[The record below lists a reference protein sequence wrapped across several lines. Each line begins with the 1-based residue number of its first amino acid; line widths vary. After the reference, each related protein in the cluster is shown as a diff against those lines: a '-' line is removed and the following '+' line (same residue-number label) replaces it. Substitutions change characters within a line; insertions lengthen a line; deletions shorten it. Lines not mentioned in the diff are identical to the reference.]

1 MLTWAA
7 CSVTL
12 TLTLTLTLT
21 RSLLALGCVLSA
33 LREKRGHVPYR
44 DSKLTSLLTDSLG
57 GSARTIIPNPNHNP
71 DPNPDPDPN
80 PNTNPNPNPSPSPN
94 PNQARTIMVA
104 CVSAEARDQK
114 ETLSTLH
121 YASVARQVVNT
132 VALAQDPQQA
142 KVAQLE
148 AEIARLR

>member
-1 MLTWAA
+1 M
-7 CSVTL
+7 
-12 TLTLTLTLT
+12 
-21 RSLLALGCVLSA
+21 LSA

-57 GSARTIIPNPNHNP
+57 GS
-71 DPNPDPDPN
+71 
-80 PNTNPNPNPSPSPN
+80 
-94 PNQARTIMVA
+94 ARTIMVA

>member
-1 MLTWAA
+1 
-7 CSVTL
+7 
-12 TLTLTLTLT
+12 
-21 RSLLALGCVLSA
+21 
-33 LREKRGHVPYR
+33 
-44 DSKLTSLLTDSLG
+44 
-57 GSARTIIPNPNHNP
+57 
-71 DPNPDPDPN
+71 
-80 PNTNPNPNPSPSPN
+80 
-94 PNQARTIMVA
+94 MVA

-148 AEIARLR
+148 AEIARLRAGAVESAELSAVVERCERLEGEKQALERRLGTWQRETQAEKEAALRAAREQAARAVERQAAERAAAAAQVAP

>member
-1 MLTWAA
+1 
-7 CSVTL
+7 
-12 TLTLTLTLT
+12 
-21 RSLLALGCVLSA
+21 
-33 LREKRGHVPYR
+33 
-44 DSKLTSLLTDSLG
+44 
-57 GSARTIIPNPNHNP
+57 
-71 DPNPDPDPN
+71 
-80 PNTNPNPNPSPSPN
+80 
-94 PNQARTIMVA
+94 MVA

-148 AEIARLR
+148 AEIARLRAGAVESAELNAVVERCERLEEEKQALERRLGTWQRETQAEKEAALRAAREQAARAVERQAAERAAAAAQVAP